1 MPYLH
6 SYYTS
11 NSQDKMDT
19 AITLCHLKQHQLL
32 LVNGPDAKKFLQG
45 QVTCD
50 INALDNQG
58 NASVSA
64 PLGAHCTHKGRIVFS
79 FRAVQL
85 PSDTE
90 SQEVALS
97 IPSDISDI
105 AISSL
110 KKYSVFSKADIS
122 IDDDTYQLFG
132 VNGKDANIALQMLAE
147 DQDIA
152 FNIIPTETNTA
163 IHTSA
168 GTIICIAKECY
179 ELWLN
184 TEQAQR
190 FTAKVTNKTVVD
202 EEHWNEIKV
211 KAGIADI
218 HADTSGIFTPHA
230 MNYHNIGNA
239 VSFSK
244 GCYTGQE
251 VVARMQYLGQLKR
264 QLYAFTSKAFIPS
277 GLSAGDSLYIKDK
290 TKSVGDIAMVS
301 HYNQQT
307 YLLASTIVE
316 HAEKD
321 AIFADT
327 HYEHP
332 LQRVTY

>member
-1 MPYLH
+1 
-6 SYYTS
+6 
-11 NSQDKMDT
+11 MDT
-19 AITLCHLKQHQLL
+19 AITFCHLKQHQLL

-50 INALDNQG
+50 INALDEQQNT
-58 NASVSA
+58 SVPA
-64 PLGAHCTHKGRIVFS
+64 PFGAHCTHKGRIVFS

-85 PSDTE
+85 PSNTD
-90 SQEVALS
+90 SQEIALS
-97 IPSDISDI
+97 IPRDISDI
-105 AISSL
+105 AHAAL
-110 KKYSVFSKADIS
+110 KKYSVFSKADIN
-122 IDDDTYQLFG
+122 IDNHQYQLFG
-132 VNGKDANIALQMLAE
+132 VNGKNVNVSLQ
-147 DQDIA
+147 A
-152 FNIIPTETNTA
+152 FVENTHAIPTEANTA

-184 TEQAQR
+184 TEQARR
-190 FTAKVTNKTVVD
+190 FTTHMADENILD
-202 EEHWNEIKV
+202 EEYWNEIKM

-218 HADTSGIFTPHA
+218 HADTSGVFTPHA
-230 MNYHNIGNA
+230 LNYHNIGNA

-264 QLYAFTSKAFIPS
+264 QLYLFTSEEIIPTTLAS
-277 GLSAGDSLYIKDK
+277 GDSLYVKDK

-301 HYNQQT
+301 HYNKQT

-321 AIFADT
+321 VVFADT
-327 HYEHP
+327 HYEYP
-332 LQRVTY
+332 LRLVTN